1 MAIVKAK
8 YTANKGA
15 AKANVRYI
23 QNRRGKDGKKKQRT
37 LFGHDS
43 AMDREQAYEIIDE
56 AKKGTKFYKI
66 IISPDPKEE
75 DTNKDLNMWE
85 LTAKTI
91 QELEKRL
98 HQEIQFAGVVHN
110 DHKPHRHAHILALV
124 QGKLQTEDLKD
135 MRHTATQT
143 ALIQRR
149 ERDLAAGIKQEQEMK
164 QELAPIESGLELS
177 L

>member
-15 AKANVRYI
+15 AKANIRYI
-23 QNRRGKDGKKKQRT
+23 QHRRGKDGKNKHRM

-43 AMDREQAYEIIDE
+43 AMDKQQAYEIIDE
-56 AKKGTKFYKI
+56 AKKGTKFYKV

-75 DTNKDLNMWE
+75 YTNKDLNMWD

-98 HQEIQFAGVVHN
+98 RQHIQFAGVVHN
-110 DHKPHRHAHILALV
+110 DHKPHRHVHILALV
-124 QGKLQTEDLKD
+124 DTKLQIEDLQA

-143 ALIQRR
+143 ALFQRR
-149 ERDLAAGIKQEQEMK
+149 ERDAAQGKKQEQEIK
-164 QELAPIESGLELS
+164 QELELS